1 MSFTFLKNLIEFLVS
16 EEWFVNMRFTRR
28 DMKMIEYLRDYEV
41 VELKAMSEYLGVS
54 VKTLKNQLKEL
65 SETLKEF
72 GVDVQF
78 VSSNQILVKGHEKFA
93 EVMSVSIPRF
103 EMEFERRFLLLLV
116 LHDNF
121 LTIQEIA
128 DELLVSKSYAEKH
141 LAAIMKKYPEDIQ
154 AQRHYGIRYAAS
166 QNKRREVFVKILFPY
181 LFGED
186 YIVALEQFDNLHFPL
201 FHYFT
206 KEQMF
211 RTRGAIQ
218 ALQRLEWFQ
227 LTDESLQQLSFIFCF
242 SRVMQTVRIQKS
254 RLRYRRIL
262 LIRRNLTDCMNGYLD
277 GVRNFVCRILKKN
290 CDICIHY
297 CYRYVNKK
305 SPVRT
310 RLWIRCGIRLR
321 RFLKESARDSVQI
334 SARTKI

>member
-1 MSFTFLKNLIEFLVS
+1 
-16 EEWFVNMRFTRR
+16 
-28 DMKMIEYLRDYEV
+28 MII
-41 VELKAMSEYLGVS
+41 SI
-54 VKTLKNQLKEL
+54 
-65 SETLKEF
+65 F
-72 GVDVQF
+72 HCF
-78 VSSNQILVKGHEKFA
+78 IILQRNRCSG
-93 EVMSVSIPRF
+93 
-103 EMEFERRFLLLLV
+103 
-116 LHDNF
+116 
-121 LTIQEIA
+121 QE
-128 DELLVSKSYAEKH
+128 
-141 LAAIMKKYPEDIQ
+141 
-154 AQRHYGIRYAAS
+154 
-166 QNKRREVFVKILFPY
+166 
-181 LFGED
+181 
-186 YIVALEQFDNLHFPL
+186 EQFRHC
-201 FHYFT
+201 
-206 KEQMF
+206 
-211 RTRGAIQ
+211 RG
-218 ALQRLEWFQ
+218 WNGF
-227 LTDESLQQLSFIFCF
+227 SLLMNPCSSFSFIFCF